1 MTQMM
6 MPGRQTAEKQ
16 MMVPTRQ
23 TVEQN
28 MTVPVRQIAEQ
39 QQKDQLTLQPLS
51 EVCWELHI
59 PNQAI
64 LL

>member
-1 MTQMM
+1 MTQIM
-6 MPGRQTAEKQ
+6 MPGRRTAEKQ
-16 MMVPTRQ
+16 MMVPTTQ

-28 MTVPVRQIAEQ
+28 MMVAERQSAEQ
-39 QQKDQLTLQPLS
+39 QQKDRLTLQPPS
-51 EVCWELHI
+51 EVCWELHR